1 MGHAPQ
7 PTPLPSTRPPRY
19 HQPQQG
25 WGDMQISDNT
35 RGALYMCIAMAA
47 FTINDACM
55 KAATQVMPLFQAITL
70 RGALTVV
77 GLGAIGAATRSLWPR
92 LNRQDAVALIVR
104 SLAEVGGTVLFLAAL
119 VHMPLANISAI
130 LQSLPLA
137 VTLTAAL
144 VFGDKIGWRRM
155 LAITAGFVGVLI
167 IIRPGGDGFDQWSIM
182 AVGSVVC
189 VVVRDLATRRLSRAV
204 PSVTVAVCAAV
215 SVTIMGL
222 AGSLSQGWVAVDGY
236 GAFTII
242 AAASALIVGYMFVV
256 MVMRVGEIS
265 FVAPFRYVSLLVAI
279 SLGWLVFD
287 TFPDFYTL
295 IGSAIVVA
303 SGIFTFMRE
312 RKLARAAA

>member
-1 MGHAPQ
+1 M
-7 PTPLPSTRPPRY
+7 
-19 HQPQQG
+19 
-25 WGDMQISDNT
+25 MQISDNT

-47 FTINDACM
+47 FTINDASI
-55 KAATQVMPLFQAITL
+55 KAATGVMPLFQAITL
-70 RGALTVV
+70 RGILTVI
-77 GLGAIGAATRSLWPR
+77 GLGAVAMSTGRLWRP
-92 LNRQDAVALIVR
+92 LNRHDAIALGVR
-104 SLAEVGGTVLFLAAL
+104 SVAEVGGTVLFLAAL

-155 LAITAGFVGVLI
+155 LAIVAGFIGVLI
-167 IIRPGGDGFDQWSIM
+167 IIRPGGDGFDRWSLM
-182 AVGSVVC
+182 AVASVVC

-215 SVTIMGL
+215 SVTCMGL
-222 AGSLSQGWVAVDGY
+222 VGSLAQPWVAVGAY
-236 GAFTII
+236 GATAII
-242 AAASALIVGYMFVV
+242 AAASALIIGYMFVV

-279 SLGWLVFD
+279 TLGWLVFG

-295 IGSAIVVA
+295 VGSAIVVA
-303 SGIFTFMRE
+303 SGIFAFMRE
-312 RKLARAAA
+312 RKLGRDLARAGQ

>member
-1 MGHAPQ
+1 
-7 PTPLPSTRPPRY
+7 
-19 HQPQQG
+19 
-25 WGDMQISDNT
+25 MQISDNT

-155 LAITAGFVGVLI
+155 LAITAGFIGVLI

-222 AGSLSQGWVAVDGY
+222 AGSLGQGWVAVDGY

>member
-1 MGHAPQ
+1 
-7 PTPLPSTRPPRY
+7 
-19 HQPQQG
+19 
-25 WGDMQISDNT
+25 MQISDNM

-47 FTINDACM
+47 FTLNDTSI
-55 KAATQVMPLFQAITL
+55 KAATEVMPLFQAITL
-70 RGALTVV
+70 RGVLTII
-77 GLGAIGAATRSLWPR
+77 GLGAVGIATRSLWPT
-92 LNRQDAVALIVR
+92 LNRADAVALAVR
-104 SLAEVGGTVLFLAAL
+104 SAAEVGGTVLFLAAL

-137 VTLTAAL
+137 VTLAAAL

-155 LAITAGFVGVLI
+155 LAILAGFIGVLI
-167 IIRPGGDGFDQWSIM
+167 IIRPGGEGLDRWSLM
-182 AVGSVVC
+182 AVASVVC
-189 VVVRDLATRRLSRAV
+189 VVVRDLATRQLSKAV

-215 SVTIMGL
+215 SVTTMGL
-222 AGSLSQGWVAVDGY
+222 VGSLWQPWVAVDGY

-242 AAASALIVGYMFVV
+242 AAASALVVGYMFVV

-279 SLGWLVFD
+279 VMGWLVFN

-295 IGSAIVVA
+295 VGSAIVVA

-312 RKLARAAA
+312 RKLSRIAV

>member
-1 MGHAPQ
+1 M
-7 PTPLPSTRPPRY
+7 
-19 HQPQQG
+19 
-25 WGDMQISDNT
+25 MQISDNT

-47 FTINDACM
+47 FTINDASI
-55 KAATQVMPLFQAITL
+55 KAATEVMPLFQAITL
-70 RGALTVV
+70 RGILTVI
-77 GLGAIGAATRSLWPR
+77 GLGAVALSTGRLWRP
-92 LNRQDAVALIVR
+92 LNRQDAVALFVR

-155 LAITAGFVGVLI
+155 LAIVAGFIGVLI
-167 IIRPGGDGFDQWSIM
+167 IIRPGGDGFDRWSLM
-182 AVGSVVC
+182 AVASVVC

-215 SVTIMGL
+215 SVTCMGL
-222 AGSLSQGWVAVDGY
+222 VGSLAQPWVAVGAY
-236 GAFTII
+236 GATAII
-242 AAASALIVGYMFVV
+242 AAASALIIGYMFVV

-279 SLGWLVFD
+279 TLGWVVFG

-295 IGSAIVVA
+295 VGSAIVVA
-303 SGIFTFMRE
+303 SGIFAFMRE
-312 RKLARAAA
+312 RKLGRDLARAGQ

>member
-1 MGHAPQ
+1 
-7 PTPLPSTRPPRY
+7 
-19 HQPQQG
+19 
-25 WGDMQISDNT
+25 MQISDNT

-155 LAITAGFVGVLI
+155 LAITAGFIGVLI

-222 AGSLSQGWVAVDGY
+222 AGSLSQGWVAVDGS

>member
-1 MGHAPQ
+1 
-7 PTPLPSTRPPRY
+7 
-19 HQPQQG
+19 
-25 WGDMQISDNT
+25 MQISDNT

-155 LAITAGFVGVLI
+155 LAITAGFIGVLI

-222 AGSLSQGWVAVDGY
+222 AGSLGQGWVAMDGY

>member
-1 MGHAPQ
+1 
-7 PTPLPSTRPPRY
+7 
-19 HQPQQG
+19 
-25 WGDMQISDNT
+25 MQISDNT

-47 FTINDACM
+47 FTINDAGM

-155 LAITAGFVGVLI
+155 LAITAGFIGVLI

>member
-1 MGHAPQ
+1 
-7 PTPLPSTRPPRY
+7 
-19 HQPQQG
+19 
-25 WGDMQISDNT
+25 MQISDNT

-155 LAITAGFVGVLI
+155 LAITAGFIGVLI

-279 SLGWLVFD
+279 ILGWLVFD

>member
-1 MGHAPQ
+1 MARDPA
-7 PTPLPSTRPPRY
+7 PRY
-19 HQPQQG
+19 HQTRQG
-25 WGDMQISDNT
+25 RGMMQISDNT

-47 FTINDACM
+47 FTINDASI
-55 KAATQVMPLFQAITL
+55 KAATEAMPLFQAITL
-70 RGALTVV
+70 RGILTVL
-77 GLGAIGAATRSLWPR
+77 GLGAVALSTGRLWRP
-92 LNRQDAVALIVR
+92 LNRQDAIALFVR

-155 LAITAGFVGVLI
+155 LAILVGFIGVLI
-167 IIRPGGDGFDQWSIM
+167 IIRPGGDGFDRWSLM
-182 AVGSVVC
+182 AVASVVC

-215 SVTIMGL
+215 SVTAMGL
-222 AGSLSQGWVAVDGY
+222 VGSLWQPWVPVDGY

-242 AAASALIVGYMFVV
+242 AAASALVVGYMFVV

-279 SLGWLVFD
+279 VMGWLVFG

-295 IGSAIVVA
+295 VGSAIVVA
-303 SGIFTFMRE
+303 SGIFTLMRE
-312 RKLARAAA
+312 RKLGRMPA

>member
-1 MGHAPQ
+1 M
-7 PTPLPSTRPPRY
+7 
-19 HQPQQG
+19 
-25 WGDMQISDNT
+25 MQISDNT

-47 FTINDACM
+47 FTINDASI
-55 KAATQVMPLFQAITL
+55 KAATEVMPLFQAITL
-70 RGALTVV
+70 RGILTVI
-77 GLGAIGAATRSLWPR
+77 GLGAVALSTGRIWRP
-92 LNRQDAVALIVR
+92 LNRQDAVALFVR

-155 LAITAGFVGVLI
+155 LAIVAGFIGVLI
-167 IIRPGGDGFDQWSIM
+167 IIRPGGDGFDRWSLM
-182 AVGSVVC
+182 AVASVVC

-215 SVTIMGL
+215 SVTCMGL
-222 AGSLSQGWVAVDGY
+222 VGSLAQPWVAVGAY
-236 GAFTII
+236 GATAII
-242 AAASALIVGYMFVV
+242 AAASALIIGYMFVV

-279 SLGWLVFD
+279 TLGWVVFG

-295 IGSAIVVA
+295 VGSAIVVA
-303 SGIFTFMRE
+303 SGIFAFMRE
-312 RKLARAAA
+312 RKLGRDLARAGQ